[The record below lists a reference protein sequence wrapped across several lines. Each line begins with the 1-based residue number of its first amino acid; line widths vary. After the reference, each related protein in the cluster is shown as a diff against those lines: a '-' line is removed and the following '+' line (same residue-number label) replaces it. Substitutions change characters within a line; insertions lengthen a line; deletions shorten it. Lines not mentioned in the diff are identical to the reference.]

1 MAIVK
6 TNDKHYADIASA
18 IREKNGE
25 ETTYNPSEMAEAIKV
40 LESREVVSSLNV
52 YEYTGMFTVM
62 QEDGKMV
69 TGSVSF
75 DSNGIA
81 TGLSDDK
88 GTTVHFVNGYPTTV
102 NPAEGASVPI
112 VWG

>member
-1 MAIVK
+1 MAKVI
-6 TNDKHYADIASA
+6 TDEKHYADIAAA

-25 ETTYNPSEMAEAIKV
+25 ETKYKPSEMAEAIKV
-40 LESREVVSSLNV
+40 LESREIVSSLNV

-75 DSNGIA
+75 DSNGQA
-81 TGLSDDK
+81 TALSDDS
-88 GTTVHFVNGYPTTV
+88 GNSVHFVNGYPTT
-102 NPAEGASVPI
+102 AIHSDGTTVPI